1 MSEQI
6 LRLPE
11 VIGLVKKSRATIYT
25 DMKRGDF
32 PHPISIGRRAVAWRR
47 TDIDAWMD
55 TRQQKIYPNETLE
68 TTQ

>member
-6 LRLPE
+6 LRLSE
-11 VIGLVKKSRATIYT
+11 VIKLVKKSRATIYT

-47 TDIDAWMD
+47 ADIDVWFD
-55 TRQQKIYPNETLE
+55 TRQQRIYPNETLE
-68 TTQ
+68 TTP